1 MCVWLQLSAPVKLFG
16 SCTLHS
22 FYRVITTQT
31 TLIISHTQI
40 HNVAFSLS
48 VTLGYTRNISLTH
61 TLSEKYNSVYSC
73 LPGDKI
79 LLLLSPFSWTN
90 LLCFP
95 LTFMSA
101 KRSVYS
107 HCSLTMWHVTS
118 LLAGHLMSQ
127 HRLSASEQRLTD
139 WLLCRSVN
147 FAEERWKAI
156 SRQVREG
163 WFSRLT
169 EKVTQCTGRYVM
181 PYNFMLWWPSPGAV
195 QHGK

>member
-1 MCVWLQLSAPVKLFG
+1 M
-16 SCTLHS
+16 
-22 FYRVITTQT
+22 
-31 TLIISHTQI
+31 
-40 HNVAFSLS
+40 
-48 VTLGYTRNISLTH
+48 TLGYAFNISLTH

-107 HCSLTMWHVTS
+107 HWHGSLTMWHVTS
-118 LLAGHLMSQ
+118 LLAGHVMSQ
-127 HRLSASEQRLTD
+127 RRLSAGERWLTD
-139 WLLCRSVN
+139 WLLCRSMN

-169 EKVTQCTGRYVM
+169 EKVTRGTMEVLYALYHHAVMTVTGSCATWYV
-181 PYNFMLWWPSPGAV
+181 N
-195 QHGK
+195 QHC